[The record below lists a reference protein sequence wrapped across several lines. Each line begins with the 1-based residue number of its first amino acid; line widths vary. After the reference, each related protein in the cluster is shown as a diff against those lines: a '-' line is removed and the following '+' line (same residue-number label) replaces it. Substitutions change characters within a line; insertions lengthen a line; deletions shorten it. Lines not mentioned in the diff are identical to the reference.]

1 MRRRIGLSNTI
12 QGKLL
17 LLLFVTFISM
27 LIIQAIFILDQFR
40 TQRANELQANLEVA
54 RAVGGAF
61 EQFVHNIIDQELA
74 IGIHLS
80 SAESLP
86 VEEMNKILKQNAAV
100 HTVLRN
106 FSWVS
111 PQGRVVAS
119 SMGSSIGM
127 DIGDCP
133 CIRNILSREDWSL
146 GNLTLSRTTGE
157 PIIPLCRGIGKED
170 GKLVGIV
177 VAVIFPDRLDEILS
191 IQRVEGGEWSIIDAE
206 GRVVYRYPQDDGLS
220 WAERSLLSGH
230 PFLQEALH
238 GKEVAGTVLSPD
250 DKKRMTAVTPIES
263 LGWAISAGRLQEE
276 AMAPVRSRFI
286 HQISMSLA
294 LTIVV
299 FLAALVV
306 SHSIAAPLNRLKEQ
320 VLALGRGDLKRRVEV
335 KGYEELQKLASAFNT
350 MAGEI
355 EAREEALQAA
365 QQRLLTALEA
375 IPAFVHIQ
383 ARDYSIRYANHIF
396 RESFGDPDG
405 KPCYEALRGRKTSCE
420 ECTALCVFDTQT
432 PQKKE
437 WSSPDGRHYIIY
449 YHPFTDIDGSLLLLK
464 MGVDITDHKQA
475 EEKIRRYALMAT
487 HSRDIILFIRRNDG
501 RIMEANTAAVNAY
514 GYSREELLTL
524 TIQDLREPSTVGVIA
539 DQMAEADAHDI
550 LFETVHRSKEGAT
563 FPVEVSSRG
572 VTIGDDRILIS
583 VVRDITERKRAEA
596 NLRESEE
603 RLNLA
608 LAASRMGVWEW
619 DVRTDAVFWSPECYD
634 ILGVKGI
641 EATIES
647 FMNLVH
653 PEDLA
658 RIMAAA
664 NQALVE
670 RKDYQQAFRIIH
682 PSGAVRWVNNLGRAE
697 YDENG
702 DALRLVGIVQ
712 DITERKKAED
722 ELRSLPSRLLAAQEE
737 ERKRIAYELHDSI
750 GGSLG
755 AVQMGLQN
763 ALMDA
768 RSSANLTELLESL
781 NATVQQAKDEARRI
795 YANLRPSMLDDLGV
809 IPTIEWFTRQF
820 QEIYSGV
827 RVEKQIR
834 LEEEDIPEPL
844 KIVIFRVMQESF
856 HNISKYSKADR
867 VSISLAEEEGSIS
880 LIIADNGVGFDVP
893 SAYSM
898 RGGKGGLGLTSMKE
912 RVELSGGVF
921 AIESIIGTGTTVR
934 ASWNKSIL
942 IREERADLPGVAQL

>member
-1 MRRRIGLSNTI
+1 MESG
-12 QGKLL
+12 
-17 LLLFVTFISM
+17 
-27 LIIQAIFILDQFR
+27 
-40 TQRANELQANLEVA
+40 
-54 RAVGGAF
+54 
-61 EQFVHNIIDQELA
+61 
-74 IGIHLS
+74 IGIDVRDYPYFRNVLS
-80 SAESLP
+80 GKE
-86 VEEMNKILKQNAAV
+86 
-100 HTVLRN
+100 
-106 FSWVS
+106 W
-111 PQGRVVAS
+111 
-119 SMGSSIGM
+119 
-127 DIGDCP
+127 D
-133 CIRNILSREDWSL
+133 L

-157 PIIPLCRGIGKED
+157 PIIPLCRGIRKED

-177 VAVIFPDRLDEILS
+177 VAAILPDRLDEILS

-206 GRVVYRYPQDDGLS
+206 GMVVYRYPQDDGLS
-220 WAERSLLSGH
+220 WTERSLLSGH

-238 GKEVAGTVLSPD
+238 GKEIAGTVLYHNEE
-250 DKKRMTAVTPIES
+250 KRMTAVTPIES
-263 LGWAISAGRLQEE
+263 LGWAISASRAQEE
-276 AMAPVRSRFI
+276 AMEPVRSRFI
-286 HQISMSLA
+286 HQISLSLA
-294 LTIVV
+294 LTIIV
-299 FLAALVV
+299 FLAALIV
-306 SHSIAAPLNRLKEQ
+306 SHSIAAPLNRLREQ

-335 KGYEELQKLASAFNT
+335 RGYEELQELAFAFNT

-355 EAREEALQAA
+355 ETREDALKTA

-383 ARDYSIRYANHIF
+383 AKDYSIRYANRIF

-405 KPCYEALRGRKTSCE
+405 KSCYEALRGRKTSCE
-420 ECTALCVFDTQT
+420 ECAALCVFDTRT
-432 PQKKE
+432 SQKKE
-437 WSSPDGRHYIIY
+437 WTSPGGRHYIIY

-464 MGVDITDHKQA
+464 MGVDITEHKQA

-487 HSRDIILFIRRNDG
+487 HSRDIILFIRCDDG

-524 TIQDLREPSTVGVIA
+524 TIQDLQAPSTLGMIA

-572 VTIGDDRILIS
+572 VMIGDDRILIS
-583 VVRDITERKRAEA
+583 VVRDITERKRVEA
-596 NLRESEE
+596 NLRESEG

-658 RIMAAA
+658 RIMAEA

-670 RKDYQQAFRIIH
+670 RKDYEQAFRIIH
-682 PSGAVRWVNNLGRAE
+682 PGGAVRWVNNRGRAE

-702 DALRLVGIVQ
+702 NALRLVGVIQ
-712 DITERKKAED
+712 DITERKNAED

-755 AVQMGLQN
+755 AVQMGLQT
-763 ALMDA
+763 ALMEA

-781 NATVQQAKDEARRI
+781 NATVQEAKDEARRI

-827 RVEKQIR
+827 RIEKQIR
-834 LEEEDIPEPL
+834 LAEEDIPESL

-867 VSISLAEEEGSIS
+867 VSISLMEEEDSIS
-880 LIIADNGVGFDVP
+880 LIIADNGVGFDVS

-898 RGGKGGLGLTSMKE
+898 RGDKGGLGLTSMKE

-921 AIESIIGTGTTVR
+921 TIESVIGTGTTVL
-934 ASWNKSIL
+934 ASWDKGIL
-942 IREERADLPGVAQL
+942 IERKPAELPGEAQL